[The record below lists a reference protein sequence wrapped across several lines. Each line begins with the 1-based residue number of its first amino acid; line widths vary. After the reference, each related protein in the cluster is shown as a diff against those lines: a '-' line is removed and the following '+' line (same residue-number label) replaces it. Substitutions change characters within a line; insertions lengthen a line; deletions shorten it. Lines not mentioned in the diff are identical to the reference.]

1 MKKLILLFVL
11 TSMISFSY
19 GQGFSFECGGYSF
32 KIYENDTPLEFNFRS
47 GDDIDYDYKGRV
59 ESIGDIDIDY
69 DYKGR
74 VESIGNVDID
84 YDYKG
89 RIESIGGMDIEY
101 DYKGRFTGSSGSIG
115 CRF

>member
-1 MKKLILLFVL
+1 MKKLLLLLLFVPL
-11 TSMISFSY
+11 VSF
-19 GQGFSFECGGYSF
+19 GQGMSFECGGYSF
-32 KIYENDTPLEFNFRS
+32 TVYEKDSPLKYNFKA

-59 ESIGDIDIDY
+59 ESIGDLDIDY

-89 RIESIGGMDIEY
+89 RIESIGGMDLEY

-115 CRF
+115 CRW

>member
-1 MKKLILLFVL
+1 MKKLLLLLLFVPL
-11 TSMISFSY
+11 VSF
-19 GQGFSFECGGYSF
+19 GQGMSFECGGYSF
-32 KIYENDTPLEFNFRS
+32 TVYEKDSPLKYNFKA
-47 GDDIDYDYKGRV
+47 GD
-59 ESIGDIDIDY
+59 DIDY

-89 RIESIGGMDIEY
+89 RIESIGGMDLEY

-115 CRF
+115 CRW